1 MNRRGFSDANNI
13 NLDRNF
19 FMINTRD
26 DKTMN
31 RQKTVHTTNDDVNF
45 DRMTFNQDSKNTM
58 QQVQPIDNRNDKLAS
73 MRFNNTFLQHSKQN
87 RDNRVFDNRLA
98 FSGTNK
104 KDIQNRDQSN
114 GQSFQDFRTY
124 NNMDTKFN
132 PYANNIQQ
140 GMITKFKPQEK
151 K

>member
-1 MNRRGFSDANNI
+1 MTRRGFNDNI
-13 NLDRNF
+13 NIDRNF
-19 FMINTRD
+19 FMVNTRD
-26 DKTMN
+26 DKTMK
-31 RQKTVHTTNDDVNF
+31 RHKTIHTTGNDVNF
-45 DRMTFNQDSKNTM
+45 DRMSFNQNSRNVM
-58 QQVQPIDNRNDKLAS
+58 QQVQPSDNRNDKLTD
-73 MRFNNTFLQHSKQN
+73 MRFNNIYLQHSKQN

-98 FSGTNK
+98 FTETNK
-104 KDIQNRDQSN
+104 KDIVNRNQSN
-114 GQSFQDFRTY
+114 KQMFQNFRTF